1 MVSVMDTM
9 QLIETKKAEV
19 GKRVAK
25 LRSQL
30 ESAEVEL
37 RNLEITA
44 DTLARLNLNPAV
56 ETAVPRG
63 QSFNHVFGVLGETE
77 EDAKSPKEIHDALVA
92 DAITSISQENVRTIL
107 SRYKERLESSDGKY
121 WRKVALAKPLSAE
134 EIFEILGG
142 DDPQTEN
149 EPTSASAVGSDADH
163 NSVRTGVVITSS
175 TPSWPQV
182 TS

>member
-1 MVSVMDTM
+1 M
-9 QLIETKKAEV
+9 QLIETKRSEI

-25 LRSQL
+25 LRGQL
-30 ESAEVEL
+30 EAAEIEL

-44 DTLARLNLNPAV
+44 ETLARLCLNPAV
-56 ETAVPRG
+56 ETSVPRG

-92 DAITSISQENVRTIL
+92 NAITSISQDNVRTIL
-107 SRYKERLESSDGKY
+107 SRYRDRLEVIDGKY
-121 WRKVALAKPLSAE
+121 WRKPDE
-134 EIFEILGG
+134 EPADKFDELFGG
-142 DDPQTEN
+142 DEPHTEN
-149 EPTSASAVGSDADH
+149 EPTSTSAVGSDTDH

-175 TPSWPQV
+175 TPSWP